1 MTVLN
6 WLEPFGWAISRFWY
20 EYLSQPFMTLLG
32 AAILFIIG
40 LFIARLIEKL
50 VSQAIRALRVDSL
63 LKKAGIEP
71 YFDRAN
77 VKLDSGKFFGKL
89 VYWFIVGALLLVIA
103 DKFGLQVVSQ
113 FISNILGQATN
124 FVGAIVI
131 LVLAVIVANFV
142 RSVIRAA
149 AMGAKMHSA
158 KFISVLSWWIIIYF
172 GLENALS
179 KLSIDISLL
188 KNLIYIFGIGFS
200 FAVAIAFGM
209 GGKEY
214 ATSLIERWRSQVDN
228 RD

>member
-6 WLEPFGWAISRFWY
+6 WLEPFGWAIQRFWY

-32 AAILFIIG
+32 AAVLFIIG
-40 LFIARLIEKL
+40 LFIARLIERL
-50 VSQAIRALRVDSL
+50 VAQAVRALRIDSL

-71 YFDRAN
+71 YLDRAN
-77 VKLDSGKFFGKL
+77 IKLDSGKFFGKL
-89 VYWFIVGALLLVIA
+89 IYWFIVGALLLVIA
-103 DKFGLQVVSQ
+103 DKFGLPVVSQ
-113 FISNILGQATN
+113 FISTILSQATS

-149 AMGAKMHSA
+149 AMGAKMQSA
-158 KFISVLSWWIIIYF
+158 KLISVLSWWIIVYF

-179 KLSIDISLL
+179 KLGIDISLL
-188 KNLIYIFGIGFS
+188 KNLIYILGVGLS
-200 FAVAIAFGM
+200 FAIAIAFGM
-209 GGKEY
+209 AGKDY
-214 ATSLIERWRSQVDN
+214 ANSLIEKWRDQVD

>member
-1 MTVLN
+1 
-6 WLEPFGWAISRFWY
+6 LEPFGWAIARFWY

-32 AAILFIIG
+32 AAVLFVIG
-40 LFIARLIEKL
+40 LFIARLIERL
-50 VSQAIRALRVDSL
+50 VAQAVRALRIDSL

-71 YFDRAN
+71 YLDRAN

-103 DKFGLQVVSQ
+103 DKFGLPVVSQ
-113 FISNILGQATN
+113 FISTILSQATS

-149 AMGAKMHSA
+149 AMGAKMQSA
-158 KFISVLSWWIIIYF
+158 KLISVLSWWIIIYF

-179 KLSIDISLL
+179 KLGIDISLL
-188 KNLIYIFGIGFS
+188 KNLIYILGVGLS
-200 FAVAIAFGM
+200 FAIAIAFGM
-209 GGKEY
+209 AGKDY
-214 ATSLIERWRSQVDN
+214 ANSLIEKWRDQVD

>member
-1 MTVLN
+1 MTVVN

-20 EYLSQPFMTLLG
+20 EYLSEPFMALLG

-40 LFIARLIEKL
+40 LFIARLLERL
-50 VSQAIRALRVDSL
+50 VSQTIKVLRVDSL

-71 YFDRAN
+71 YLNRAN
-77 VKLDSGKFFGKL
+77 VRLDSGKFFGKL
-89 VYWFIVGALLLVIA
+89 VYWFIIGALMLVIA

-113 FISNILGQATN
+113 FISNILSQATN

-149 AMGAKMHSA
+149 AMGARMHSA

-172 GLENALS
+172 GLENSLIR
-179 KLSIDISLL
+179 LGIDISLF
-188 KNLIYIFGIGFS
+188 KNLIYIFGIGLS

-209 GGKEY
+209 GGKDY
-214 ATSLIERWRSQVDN
+214 AASLIEKWRGQMDN
-228 RD
+228 KD

>member
-6 WLEPFGWAISRFWY
+6 WLEPFGWAIARFWY

-32 AAILFIIG
+32 AAVLFVIG
-40 LFIARLIEKL
+40 LFIARLIERL
-50 VSQAIRALRVDSL
+50 VAQAVRALRIDSL

-71 YFDRAN
+71 YLDRAN

-103 DKFGLQVVSQ
+103 DKFGLPVVSQ
-113 FISNILGQATN
+113 FISTILSQATS

-149 AMGAKMHSA
+149 AMGAKMQSA
-158 KFISVLSWWIIIYF
+158 KLISVLSWWIIIYF

-179 KLSIDISLL
+179 KLGIDISLL
-188 KNLIYIFGIGFS
+188 KNLIYILGVGLS
-200 FAVAIAFGM
+200 FAIAIAFGM
-209 GGKEY
+209 AGKDY
-214 ATSLIERWRSQVDN
+214 ANSLIEKWRDQVD

>member
-6 WLEPFGWAISRFWY
+6 WLEPFGWAIARFWY

-32 AAILFIIG
+32 AAVLFVIG
-40 LFIARLIEKL
+40 LFIARLIERL
-50 VSQAIRALRVDSL
+50 VAQAVRALRIDSL

-71 YFDRAN
+71 YLDRAN

-103 DKFGLQVVSQ
+103 DKFGLPVVSQ
-113 FISNILGQATN
+113 FISTILSQATS

-149 AMGAKMHSA
+149 AMGAKMQSV
-158 KFISVLSWWIIIYF
+158 KLISVLSWWIIIYF

-179 KLSIDISLL
+179 KLGIDISLL
-188 KNLIYIFGIGFS
+188 KNLIYILGVGLS
-200 FAVAIAFGM
+200 FAIAIAFGM
-209 GGKEY
+209 AGKDY
-214 ATSLIERWRSQVDN
+214 ANSLIEKWRDQVD